1 MKAINKRFFPKK
13 LFSLFLA
20 LLFSVISVFPTFAA
34 GDLPRLLDYA
44 DVLSDSEETE
54 LRGKLDEISE
64 RQQMDVIV
72 VTVDSLEGEDVVD
85 YADDFFDYNG
95 YGFGENR
102 DGILFLMSLGDR
114 DWTITTRGYAIT
126 VFTDAGIDYMTEYI
140 VSDLSNGDY
149 AAAFTTFADR
159 CDDYIMQAATG
170 IPYDVDNLP
179 QEPFPFF
186 TLLLICLAIAFVI
199 ALIATGI
206 MKSQLKSVYSQSKA
220 DNYMKS
226 GSMKLTK
233 KNDLFLYRRVDRRE
247 KPKEN
252 TSSSSSASSSG
263 SGRTGGSTT
272 HTSSSGATHGGR
284 SGKF

>member
-1 MKAINKRFFPKK
+1 M
-13 LFSLFLA
+13 
-20 LLFSVISVFPTFAA
+20 
-34 GDLPRLLDYA
+34 
-44 DVLSDSEETE
+44 
-54 LRGKLDEISE
+54 
-64 RQQMDVIV
+64 
-72 VTVDSLEGEDVVD
+72 
-85 YADDFFDYNG
+85 
-95 YGFGENR
+95 
-102 DGILFLMSLGDR
+102 
-114 DWTITTRGYAIT
+114 
-126 VFTDAGIDYMTEYI
+126 
-140 VSDLSNGDY
+140 SNGDY

-179 QEPFPFF
+179 QESFPFF

-220 DNYMKS
+220 DNYMKN

-252 TSSSSSASSSG
+252 TSSSSSSGSSG